1 MIINSTH
8 EIVDENV
15 IEERNVVGKQWGG
28 GGKGERNT
36 KERNRFKILIDDDD
50 LMMNDDNFIRGYR

>member
-36 KERNRFKILIDDDD
+36 KERNDSKS
-50 LMMNDDNFIRGYR
+50 

>member
-28 GGKGERNT
+28 KGGKEYEG
-36 KERNRFKILIDDDD
+36 KE
-50 LMMNDDNFIRGYR
+50 

>member
-8 EIVDENV
+8 EKVDENV

-28 GGKGERNT
+28 GKGGKEYEG
-36 KERNRFKILIDDDD
+36 KE
-50 LMMNDDNFIRGYR
+50 

>member
-28 GGKGERNT
+28 GGERGKGIRR
-36 KERNRFKILIDDDD
+36 KGIDSKS
-50 LMMNDDNFIRGYR
+50 